1 MTKCDLSYI
10 ILIGEFYPMQF
21 NHISVLKDES
31 ISGLN
36 IKPDGIYVDCTLGGG
51 GHSLEIAKRLTTGHL
66 YCFDKDE
73 DAISYATTVLNDHLD
88 KITIIHDNFKNIKE
102 RLNQLGITKV
112 DGILCDLGV
121 SSYQLD
127 TAERGFSYRYD
138 ARLDMRMDASCGIS
152 AYDVVNTY
160 TDKDLQKILF
170 SYGEEKNTFAIVK
183 KIIKQREIKP
193 IETTFELK
201 DIITSCYPPKDRN
214 KPALCGKVFQALRIE
229 VNGELDDLDSLEDM
243 IDLLSE
249 GGRLCVI
256 TFHPLEDRIAKNV
269 FKLHSTDCLCP
280 PKMPKCVCGH
290 HSDIILV
297 TRKPIVPSDNELLY
311 NSRSASAKLR
321 VVEKCCE
328 HTK

>member
-1 MTKCDLSYI
+1 MTNGDFSYI
-10 ILIGEFYPMQF
+10 ILIGELFIMEF
-21 NHISVLKDES
+21 NHISVLKNES

-36 IKPDGIYVDCTLGGG
+36 IKPDGVYVDCTLGGG
-51 GHSLEIAKRLTTGHL
+51 GHSLEIAKRLTNGKL

-73 DAISYATTVLNDHLD
+73 DAIKYAKTVLAEHLD
-88 KITIIHDNFKNIKE
+88 KIVIIHDNFKNIKQ
-102 RLNQLGITKV
+102 RLNELGVDKV
-112 DGILCDLGV
+112 DGILADLGV

-138 ARLDMRMDASCGIS
+138 APLDMRMDKSKGIN

-160 TDKDLQKILF
+160 SDKALQKILF
-170 SYGEEKNTFAIVK
+170 SYGEEKNTFAIVN

-214 KPALCGKVFQALRIE
+214 KPALCGKAFQAIRIE
-229 VNGELDDLDSLEDM
+229 VNGELDDLDCLDDM
-243 IDLLSE
+243 IELLDM
-249 GGRLCVI
+249 GGRLCII
-256 TFHPLEDRIAKNV
+256 TFHPLEDRICKNV
-269 FKLHSTDCLCP
+269 FKLHSTDCICP

-290 HSDIILV
+290 KSDITLIS
-297 TRKPIVPSDNELLY
+297 RKPIIPSEEELLM

-321 VVEKCCE
+321 VVEK
-328 HTK
+328 K

>member
-1 MTKCDLSYI
+1 M
-10 ILIGEFYPMQF
+10 EF
-21 NHISVLKDES
+21 NHISVLKKES
-31 ISGLN
+31 IEGLN

-51 GHSLEIAKRLTTGHL
+51 GHSLEIAKRLTTGRL
-66 YCFDKDE
+66 ICFDKDE
-73 DAISYATTVLNDHLD
+73 DAIKYAKTVLKEHLN
-88 KITIIHDNFKNIKE
+88 KITIVHDNFKNIKE
-102 RLNQLGITKV
+102 RLNQLGIYNV

-138 ARLDMRMDASCGIS
+138 ARLDMRMDKSKGIS
-152 AYDVVNTY
+152 AYEVVNNY
-160 TDKDLQKILF
+160 TDKELQKILF

-183 KIIKQREIKP
+183 KIITARQIKP

-214 KPALCGKVFQALRIE
+214 KPALANKVFQAIRIE
-229 VNGELDDLDSLEDM
+229 VNGELEDLDSLEDM
-243 IDLLSE
+243 IELLNSN
-249 GGRLCVI
+249 GRLCVI

-280 PKMPKCVCGH
+280 ASFPKCVCGH
-290 HSDIILV
+290 ISDIKLISK
-297 TRKPIVPSDNELLY
+297 KPIIPTDEELLY

-321 VVEKCCE
+321 IVEK
-328 HTK
+328 K

>member
-1 MTKCDLSYI
+1 
-10 ILIGEFYPMQF
+10 MQF
-21 NHISVLKDES
+21 KHISVLKEES

-51 GHSLEIAKRLTTGHL
+51 GHSLEIAKRLTTGKL
-66 YCFDKDE
+66 ICFDKDE
-73 DAISYATTVLNDHLD
+73 DAISYAKTVLAEHLD
-88 KITIIHDNFKNIKE
+88 KITIVHNNFKNIKQC
-102 RLNQLGITKV
+102 LLDLGIEKV
-112 DGILCDLGV
+112 DGILADLGV

-138 ARLDMRMDASCGIS
+138 AHLDMRMDKSCGIS
-152 AYDVVNTY
+152 AYEVVNEY
-160 TDKDLQKILF
+160 SDKQLQKILF

-183 KIIKQREIKP
+183 KIIEKRQIKP

-214 KPALCGKVFQALRIE
+214 KPALANKVFQAIRIE

-243 IDLLSE
+243 IGLLNK

-256 TFHPLEDRIAKNV
+256 TFHPLEDRIAKNL
-269 FKLHSTDCLCP
+269 FKLHSTGCLCP
-280 PKMPKCVCGH
+280 PKFPKCVCGH
-290 HSDIILV
+290 KADISLV
-297 TRKPIVPSDNELLY
+297 SKKPIMPSEEELLN

-321 VVEKCCE
+321 VIEKI
-328 HTK
+328 

>member
-1 MTKCDLSYI
+1 MP
-10 ILIGEFYPMQF
+10 LIVTL
-21 NHISVLKDES
+21 IVSAKTVLK
-31 ISGLN
+31 
-36 IKPDGIYVDCTLGGG
+36 
-51 GHSLEIAKRLTTGHL
+51 
-66 YCFDKDE
+66 
-73 DAISYATTVLNDHLD
+73 DHLD
-88 KITIIHDNFKNIKE
+88 KITIIHDNFKNIKS
-102 RLNQLGITKV
+102 RLNELGVESV
-112 DGILCDLGV
+112 DGILADLGV

-138 ARLDMRMDASCGIS
+138 ARLDMRMDASSGIS
-152 AYDVVNTY
+152 AYEVVNTY
-160 TDKDLQKILF
+160 SDKDLQKILF

-183 KIIKQREIKP
+183 KIINSRAIKP

-214 KPALCGKVFQALRIE
+214 KPALANKVFQAIRIE

-243 IDLLSE
+243 IELLNV

-290 HSDIILV
+290 KSDITLV
-297 TRKPIVPSDNELLY
+297 TRKPIAPSEEELLH

-321 VVEKCCE
+321 VIEK
-328 HTK
+328 K

>member
-1 MTKCDLSYI
+1 M
-10 ILIGEFYPMQF
+10 EF

-36 IKPDGIYVDCTLGGG
+36 IKPDGVYVDCTLGGG
-51 GHSLEIAKRLTTGHL
+51 GHSLEIARRLTTGKL

-73 DAISYATTVLNDHLD
+73 DAISYAKTILAEHMD
-88 KITIIHDNFKNIKE
+88 KITIIHDNFKNIKSC
-102 RLNQLGITKV
+102 LNELGVYKV
-112 DGILCDLGV
+112 DGILADLGV

-127 TAERGFSYRYD
+127 TAERGFSYRYN
-138 ARLDMRMDASCGIS
+138 ARLDMRMDASRGIS

-160 TDKDLQKILF
+160 SDKDLQRILF

-183 KIIKQREIKP
+183 KIMSMRAIKP
-193 IETTFELK
+193 IETTFELR
-201 DIITSCYPPKDRN
+201 DIIVSSYPPKDRN

-243 IDLLSE
+243 IELLNPN
-249 GGRLCVI
+249 GRLCVI

-290 HSDIILV
+290 VSDITLV
-297 TRKPIVPSDNELLY
+297 TRKPIAPSDNELLY

-321 VVEKCCE
+321 VIEK
-328 HTK
+328 K

>member
-1 MTKCDLSYI
+1 
-10 ILIGEFYPMQF
+10 MQF
-21 NHISVLKDES
+21 NHISVLKEES

-51 GHSLEIAKRLTTGHL
+51 GHSLEIAKRLTTGKL

-73 DAISYATTVLNDHLD
+73 DAIGYAKTVLADHLD
-88 KITIIHDNFKNIKE
+88 KITIIHDNFKNIKA
-102 RLNQLGITKV
+102 RLNDLGVTKV

-138 ARLDMRMDASCGIS
+138 ARLDMRMDKSKGIS
-152 AYDVVNTY
+152 ACDVVNTY
-160 TDKDLQKILF
+160 SDKELQKILF

-183 KIIKQREIKP
+183 KILQQRAIKP

-214 KPALCGKVFQALRIE
+214 KPALCGKVFQAIRIE

-243 IDLLSE
+243 IDLLNE

-256 TFHPLEDRIAKNV
+256 TFHPLEDRIAKNI

-280 PKMPKCVCGH
+280 PKIPKCVCGH
-290 HSDIILV
+290 VSDITLV
-297 TRKPIVPSDNELLY
+297 TRKPIAPSEEELLH

-321 VVEKCCE
+321 VIEKSS
-328 HTK
+328 K

>member
-1 MTKCDLSYI
+1 M
-10 ILIGEFYPMQF
+10 EF
-21 NHISVLKDES
+21 NHISVLKQES

-51 GHSLEIAKRLTTGHL
+51 GHSLEIAKRLTSGRL
-66 YCFDKDE
+66 ICFDKDE
-73 DAISYATTVLNDHLD
+73 DAIKYATTVLREHLN
-88 KITIIHDNFKNIKE
+88 KITIVHSNFKNIKQC
-102 RLNQLGITKV
+102 LYDLGVYKV

-138 ARLDMRMDASCGIS
+138 ARLDMRMDQSKGIS
-152 AYDVVNTY
+152 AYEVVNNY
-160 TDKDLQKILF
+160 SDKQLQKILF

-183 KIIKQREIKP
+183 KIVAQRAIKP

-214 KPALCGKVFQALRIE
+214 KPALANKVFQAIRIE
-229 VNGELDDLDSLEDM
+229 VNNELDDLDSLEDM
-243 IDLLSE
+243 IDLLNPN
-249 GGRLCVI
+249 GRLCVI

-280 PKMPKCVCGH
+280 PRLPKCVCGH
-290 HSDIILV
+290 TSDIILV
-297 TRKPIVPSDNELLY
+297 SKKPIAPSDEELLH

-321 VVEKCCE
+321 VIEK
-328 HTK
+328 K

>member
-1 MTKCDLSYI
+1 M
-10 ILIGEFYPMQF
+10 EF
-21 NHISVLKDES
+21 NHISVLKNES
-31 ISGLN
+31 ITGLN

-51 GHSLEIAKRLTTGHL
+51 GHSLEIAKRLTTGRL
-66 YCFDKDE
+66 ICFDKDE
-73 DAISYATTVLNDHLD
+73 DAIAYAKTVLAEHLN
-88 KITIIHDNFKNIKE
+88 KITIIHNNFKNIKQCLYE
-102 RLNQLGITKV
+102 LGIKKV
-112 DGILCDLGV
+112 DGILADLGV

-138 ARLDMRMDASCGIS
+138 ARLDMRMDKSNGMS
-152 AYDVVNTY
+152 AYDVINAY
-160 TDKDLQKILF
+160 SDKDLQKILF

-183 KIIKQREIKP
+183 KIINSRKIKP

-214 KPALCGKVFQALRIE
+214 KPALANKVFQALRIE

-243 IDLLSE
+243 IELLNT

-269 FKLHSTDCLCP
+269 FKMHSTDCLCP
-280 PKMPKCVCGH
+280 PHLPKCVCGH
-290 HSDIILV
+290 KSDIKLISK
-297 TRKPIVPSDNELLY
+297 KPIMPSDNELLN

-321 VVEKCCE
+321 IIEK
-328 HTK
+328 K

>member
-1 MTKCDLSYI
+1 
-10 ILIGEFYPMQF
+10 MQF
-21 NHISVLKDES
+21 NHISVLKNES

-36 IKPDGIYVDCTLGGG
+36 IKPDGVYVDCTLGGG
-51 GHSLEIAKRLTTGHL
+51 GHSLEIAKRLETGRL
-66 YCFDKDE
+66 ICFDKDE
-73 DAISYATTVLNDHLD
+73 DAIAYASTVLDEHMH
-88 KITIIHDNFKNIKE
+88 KITIIHDNFRNIKQC
-102 RLNQLGITKV
+102 LNELGISKV

-138 ARLDMRMDASCGIS
+138 ARLDMRMDKSKGMS

-160 TDKDLQKILF
+160 TDKELQKILF
-170 SYGEEKNTFAIVK
+170 NYGEEKNTFAIVK
-183 KIIKQREIKP
+183 KIINLRQVKP

-201 DIITSCYPPKDRN
+201 DIVTSCYPPKDRN
-214 KPALCGKVFQALRIE
+214 KPALANKVFQAIRIE
-229 VNGELDDLDSLEDM
+229 VNHELDDLDSLEDM
-243 IDLLSE
+243 IDLLNE

-280 PKMPKCVCGH
+280 PHFPKCVCGH
-290 HSDIILV
+290 HSDVKLISK
-297 TRKPIVPSDNELLY
+297 KPIMPSEEELLN

-321 VVEKCCE
+321 VIEKCCK
-328 HTK
+328 HDK

>member
-1 MTKCDLSYI
+1 M
-10 ILIGEFYPMQF
+10 EF
-21 NHISVLKDES
+21 NHISVLKHES

-51 GHSLEIAKRLTTGHL
+51 GHSFEIAKRLTSGRL
-66 YCFDKDE
+66 ICFDKDE
-73 DAISYATTVLNDHLD
+73 EAIKYATTVLSEHLN
-88 KITIIHDNFKNIKE
+88 KITIVHSNFKNIKQC
-102 RLNQLGITKV
+102 LYDLGIYKV

-138 ARLDMRMDASCGIS
+138 ARLDMRMDQSKGIS
-152 AYDVVNTY
+152 AYEVVNNY
-160 TDKDLQKILF
+160 SDKQLQKILF
-170 SYGEEKNTFAIVK
+170 SYGEEKNTFAVVK
-183 KIIKQREIKP
+183 KIITQRAIKP

-214 KPALCGKVFQALRIE
+214 KPALANKVFQAIRIE
-229 VNGELDDLDSLEDM
+229 VNNELDDLDSLEDM
-243 IDLLSE
+243 IELLNP

-280 PKMPKCVCGH
+280 PRLPKCVCGH
-290 HSDIILV
+290 ISDITLISK
-297 TRKPIVPSDNELLY
+297 KPIIPSDEELLH

-321 VVEKCCE
+321 VIEK
-328 HTK
+328 K